1 MIYDS
6 RIETSKYFKIF
17 HNISGFECCFSNL
30 ESIHCNNYINDNLQV
45 VLKDQLIKHADTIKL
60 FLAYFGEEILNLSL
74 LILKILKVRLVSPN
88 IVTNIIENTNGNLSE
103 ISLVYDDYDHDDGIK
118 RLYKQ
123 YVKIVQIFNIL
134 LKLSYKIGL
143 FISELE
149 ISLTSCQF
157 YLINLDHVKIFLNN
171 WKDRNPM
178 LLKLYNRNNFND
190 KINQQLEVLAKEY
203 KAKGIIKK
211 YIVDYNRV
219 NINEDFEWN

>member
-1 MIYDS
+1 MSLNEDVFL
-6 RIETSKYFKIF
+6 KYLKNKKKIKNLSIHVF
-17 HNISGFECCFSNL
+17 SLTEFGFECCFSNL

-60 FLAYFGEEILNLSL
+60 FLTYFGEEILNLSL

-88 IVTNIIENTNGNLSE
+88 IVTNIVIENTNGNLSE

-118 RLYKQ
+118 

-149 ISLTSCQF
+149 ILLTSFQF

-178 LLKLYNRNNFND
+178 LLKLYNKNNFND

-203 KAKGIIKK
+203 KAKGI
-211 YIVDYNRV
+211 NR
-219 NINEDFEWN
+219 